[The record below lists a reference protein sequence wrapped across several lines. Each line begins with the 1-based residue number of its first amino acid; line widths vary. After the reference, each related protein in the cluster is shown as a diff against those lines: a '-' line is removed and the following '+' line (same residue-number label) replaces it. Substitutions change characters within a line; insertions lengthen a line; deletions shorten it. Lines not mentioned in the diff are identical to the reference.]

1 MQLINNPNPKDWKE
15 LCQRPTASLEELMP
29 IVRSVFEEVSR
40 NGDTALKNY
49 TEQFD
54 GVSCADLALTATQI
68 EEAINKVDESLKEA
82 IQQAYQNIKCFREIC
97 MNLIKQ

>member
-68 EEAINKVDESLKEA
+68 EEAINKVDESLMPEGRR
-82 IQQAYQNIKCFREIC
+82 IRHL
-97 MNLIKQ
+97 MLRRDMSSSSWD